1 MPKCGSHPR
10 DSDLIGLRWR
20 PSAGV
25 CQSSPDDANAHA
37 KVSCY
42 QDRVSTAQ
50 PVSQA
55 PGAVGG
61 TQQVSGSAGG
71 LLRCLVGLCH

>member
-1 MPKCGSHPR
+1 MPKCGFHPR

-25 CQSSPDDANAHA
+25 CQSSPGDANAQA
-37 KVSCY
+37 EVRCI
-42 QDRVSTAQ
+42 RTVSTAQ
-50 PVSQA
+50 PASQA
-55 PGAVGG
+55 PRAVGG
-61 TQQVSGSAGG
+61 AQQVSGSAGG